1 MNLVIF
7 GYRGYGKSEGTPSEE
22 GVYLDGLA
30 MAKYVFENK
39 DVQVCMTG
47 YHLFFDDYNVSGVCL
62 NDNTEIK
69 NSNDW
74 RDKLFEYGE

>member
-30 MAKYVFENK
+30 MAKYVFEDK
-39 DVQVCMTG
+39 EAEKYIDRE
-47 YHLFFDDYNVSGVCL
+47 YFYSGEVL
-62 NDNTEIK
+62 VGQLLLELPWI
-69 NSNDW
+69 
-74 RDKLFEYGE
+74 